1 MNFSPSLPKHFHLS
15 KQIQDEIAELSA
27 DLGLVLVAKS
37 HLPVLLSPY
46 QVVHYFDADFG
57 FAVRFGEIGVQAVEF
72 LSDLR
77 PYLRSFNKLDEQIES
92 SRALCERLCVR
103 NHKRKFNVYESSDNT
118 EVLSFDW

>member
-77 PYLRSFNKLDEQIES
+77 PYLRSFNKLDEQIGLLVLVREIV
-92 SRALCERLCVR
+92 CE
-103 NHKRKFNVYESSDNT
+103 KS
-118 EVLSFDW
+118 